1 MFTGF
6 MVDDSN
12 ILKFEAVGNMSSDKK
27 YSVEWWIFK
36 PKETGEQVYNHL
48 F

>member
-12 ILKFEAVGNMSSDKK
+12 ILTFEAVGKNPSETK
-27 YSVEWWIFK
+27 YSLEWWIFK
-36 PKETGEQVYNHL
+36 PKVNGEQVKNRKK
-48 F
+48 